1 MPPRTPFTPRID
13 SPDITALSR
22 AGSPMDV
29 PPNVTAERATV
40 IGIDPSRDAYRVRTI
55 TGRVFV
61 CGRIKASP
69 NDNARLGMQSQVC
82 IDYRF
87 GAPYING
94 ILPPEFAEVREDNT
108 SGTFA

>member
-55 TGRVFV
+55 TGRGSAGLNLTD
-61 CGRIKASP
+61 CGWWET
-69 NDNARLGMQSQVC
+69 V
-82 IDYRF
+82 
-87 GAPYING
+87 
-94 ILPPEFAEVREDNT
+94 LP
-108 SGTFA
+108 